1 MLNKCFKLDVNG
13 FMTVVD
19 EDELLEEEELV
30 EDEGAGSAPVV
41 VSCI

>member
-1 MLNKCFKLDVNG
+1 MLSKCKDVNG